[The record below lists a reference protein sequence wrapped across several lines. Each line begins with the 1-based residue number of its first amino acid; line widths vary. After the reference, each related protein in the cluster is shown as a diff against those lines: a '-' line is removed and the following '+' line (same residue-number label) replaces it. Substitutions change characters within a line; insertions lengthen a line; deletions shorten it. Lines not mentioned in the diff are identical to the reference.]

1 MIPANMQKGPGKAFE
16 AIPKGSSA
24 LYSFLVFSSLQQF
37 SFSNCSNSKGH
48 LVVLRGTEMPRL
60 DGAGDQ
66 SDQFQ
71 TAYFPWNMLTE
82 LTSFI

>member
-1 MIPANMQKGPGKAFE
+1 MIPANMQKGPGTAFE

-60 DGAGDQ
+60 DGAGGQ